1 MIKGLYS
8 IPTLA
13 TCSGFVLPTVDNA
26 VCITDNVTELSRI
39 VKIFLVE
46 PSATNNLVAAAA
58 PTAMTAAAWSAVIA
72 QTGAGKIRVLSGVG
86 ALPKPTSVK
95 QEVNGESYE
104 ISKDFKLSFAHN
116 NISIANY
123 EMMRLVQQ
131 ATFFMWFQTEG
142 GYIYGGLTG
151 IRCKVEESDYEL
163 TNAKDSIGAINFSL
177 EWRRA
182 NYPNRDLSP
191 IA

>member
-1 MIKGLYS
+1 MIKSTYL

-13 TCSGFVLPTVDNA
+13 TCSLFSLAAVDNA
-26 VCITDNVTELSRI
+26 ACITDNVTELSRI
-39 VKIFLVE
+39 VKVYLVE

-58 PTAMTAAAWSAVIA
+58 PTAMTAAAWSAVIG
-72 QTGAGKIRVLSGVG
+72 QTGVGKIRVLSGVG

-95 QEVNGESYE
+95 QDVNVESYE
-104 ISKDFKLSFAHN
+104 ISKDFKLSFSHN
-116 NISIANY
+116 NISTANY
-123 EMMRLVQQ
+123 EMMRLSQQ
-131 ATFFMWFQTEG
+131 ATLFMWFQTDG

-182 NYPNRDLSP
+182 NYPERVLSP